1 MRTKFR
7 RVRADCVRCC
17 QQYVTQDQDHF
28 DNTNEN
34 TWQQAYYVNDTFWV
48 PGSDAPVFVCVGGEG
63 PALTGAAVVDSEH
76 CSVASQWLS
85 ETKALMFAV
94 EHRVRLSPP
103 LSVVSCADLM
113 EPSVCARV
121 WTGLRSTTVRTL
133 TSMLLAVPMPHAYSP
148 AVPPHPYVLHSL
160 LPSHPHVLHSLLPH
174 AHDIPVLMHHSS
186 SV

>member
-1 MRTKFR
+1 
-7 RVRADCVRCC
+7 VRCC

-103 LSVVSCADLM
+103 LSVVSTWCLSDGHLC
-113 EPSVCARV
+113 VCV
-121 WTGLRSTTVRTL
+121 CVDW
-133 TSMLLAVPMPHAYSP
+133 SP
-148 AVPPHPYVLHSL
+148 
-160 LPSHPHVLHSLLPH
+160 
-174 AHDIPVLMHHSS
+174 
-186 SV
+186 